1 MKILLYFT
9 FFLLA
14 GCTTRTEIDFND
26 SVKLE
31 INLES
36 DLSRSTSANL
46 LPVGSEIG
54 IFIVEAVNMEAIYDG
69 EEEKYRNIRVV
80 RTIDGWRMDQDVIL
94 KSFSGKVVAYYP
106 YKEGLTDM
114 YIPLNSEEDKT
125 FLFGQ
130 GETEVS
136 ESSPKVLIR
145 MQSPFTI
152 ARFWLKQSAP
162 GSSVFATELRLR
174 NDPQFTSLCIR
185 GNVGLS
191 TQSINPVLSS
201 PHISVIDDQGYI
213 WFTDKYRNVDFF
225 VFPCRTRTTEIIFEA
240 YIDDHYYQY
249 VIPPAI
255 WAPGLVNE
263 YYLTFNNN

>member
-1 MKILLYFT
+1 MRTLIYFSI
-9 FFLLA
+9 FLLVS
-14 GCTTRTEIDFND
+14 CTKKTEINND
-26 SVKLE
+26 NSVRLE
-31 INLES
+31 SSVES
-36 DLSRSTSANL
+36 DLSRSASSSL

-54 IFIVEAVNMEAIYDG
+54 IFIVESVNMEAIYDG
-69 EEEKYRNIRVV
+69 EERYRNIRVV

-94 KSFSGKVVAYYP
+94 KSFPGKVLAYYP
-106 YKEGLTDM
+106 YKEGTDFS
-114 YIPLNSEEDKT
+114 IPLNSEEDKT

-136 ESSPKVLIR
+136 ESSTKVLIR

-225 VFPCRTRTTEIIFEA
+225 VFPCRMRTAEIIFEA
-240 YIDDHYYQY
+240 RIDDRYYQY
-249 VIPPAI
+249 VIPPATWI
-255 WAPGLVNE
+255 PGMVNE

>member
-1 MKILLYFT
+1 MRTLIYFSI
-9 FFLLA
+9 FLLVS
-14 GCTTRTEIDFND
+14 CTKQTEINND
-26 SVKLE
+26 NSVHLE
-31 INLES
+31 ISLES
-36 DLSRSTSANL
+36 DLSRSTSSSL

-54 IFIVEAVNMEAIYDG
+54 IFIVESMNMTAIYDG
-69 EEEKYRNIRVV
+69 EERYRNIRVV

-94 KSFSGKVVAYYP
+94 KSFPGKVLAYYP
-106 YKEGLTDM
+106 YKEGTDFS
-114 YIPLNSEEDKT
+114 IPLNSEENQN
-125 FLFGQ
+125 FLFGL

-136 ESSPKVLIR
+136 ESSTKVLIR

-174 NDPQFTSLCIR
+174 NIDPYFSLCTR
-185 GNVGLS
+185 GHVNLAS
-191 TQSINPVLSS
+191 QSINSILNSTHV
-201 PHISVIDDQGYI
+201 SVIDDQGYI
-213 WFTDKYRNVDFF
+213 WFTDKYKYIDFF

>member
-1 MKILLYFT
+1 MKILLYFS
-9 FFLLA
+9 FILLSS
-14 GCTTRTEIDFND
+14 CTTGTESDDNTP
-26 SVKLE
+26 VRLE
-31 INLES
+31 ITLES

-54 IFIVEAVNMEAIYDG
+54 IFIVESVNMEAIYDG
-69 EEEKYRNIRVV
+69 EERYRNIRVV

-94 KSFSGKVVAYYP
+94 KTYPGKVVAYYP

-114 YIPLNSEEDKT
+114 YIPLNSEVDRT

-174 NDPQFTSLCIR
+174 NIDPYFSLCTR
-185 GNVGLS
+185 GHVNLAS
-191 TQSINPVLSS
+191 QSINSILSS
-201 PHISVIDDQGYI
+201 PHISVIDNQGYI
-213 WFTDKYRNVDFF
+213 WFTDKYRKVDFF
-225 VFPCRTRTTEIIFEA
+225 VFPCRMRATEIVFEA
-240 YIDDHYYQY
+240 YIDNRYYQY
-249 VIPPAI
+249 VVPPAI
-255 WAPGLVNE
+255 WVPGCVNE

>member
-1 MKILLYFT
+1 MRTLIYFSI
-9 FFLLA
+9 FLLVS
-14 GCTTRTEIDFND
+14 CTKKTEINND
-26 SVKLE
+26 NSVRLE
-31 INLES
+31 ISLES
-36 DLSRSTSANL
+36 DLSRSTSASS

-54 IFIVEAVNMEAIYDG
+54 IFIVESVNMEAIYDG

-94 KSFSGKVVAYYP
+94 KSFPGKVVAYYP

-114 YIPLNSEEDKT
+114 YIPLNSEEDRT

-152 ARFWLKQSAP
+152 VRFWLKQSAP

-174 NDPQFTSLCIR
+174 NIDPYFSLCTR
-185 GNVGLS
+185 GHVNLAS
-191 TQSINPVLSS
+191 QSINSILSS

-225 VFPCRTRTTEIIFEA
+225 VFPCRMRATEIVFEA
-240 YIDDHYYQY
+240 YIDNRYYQY
-249 VIPPAI
+249 VVPPAI
-255 WAPGLVNE
+255 WVPGCVNE

>member
-1 MKILLYFT
+1 MRTLLLFL
-9 FFLLA
+9 FSLLA
-14 GCTTRTEIDFND
+14 SCTTKIESYVNTPVR
-26 SVKLE
+26 LE
-31 INLES
+31 ISLES

-54 IFIVEAVNMEAIYDG
+54 IFIVESVNMEAIYDG
-69 EEEKYRNIRVV
+69 EERYRNIRVI
-80 RTIDGWRMDQDVIL
+80 RTLDGWRMDQDVIL
-94 KSFSGKVVAYYP
+94 KSFPGKVVAYYP

-114 YIPLNSEEDKT
+114 YIPLNSEEDRT

-213 WFTDKYRNVDFF
+213 WFTDKYKNVDFF
-225 VFPCRTRTTEIIFEA
+225 VFPCRMRTAEIIFEA
-240 YIDDHYYQY
+240 RIDDRYYQY
-249 VIPPAI
+249 VIPPATWI
-255 WAPGLVNE
+255 PGMVNE

>member
-1 MKILLYFT
+1 MKILLYFS
-9 FFLLA
+9 FILLSS
-14 GCTTRTEIDFND
+14 CTTRIESDDNTP
-26 SVKLE
+26 VRLE
-31 INLES
+31 ISLES
-36 DLSRSTSANL
+36 DLSRSTSSSL

-69 EEEKYRNIRVV
+69 EERYRNIRVV

-125 FLFGQ
+125 FLFGL

-145 MQSPFTI
+145 MQSPYSI
-152 ARFWLKQSAP
+152 VRFWLRQSAP

-174 NDPQFTSLCIR
+174 NDPQFTSLCTR
-185 GNVGLS
+185 GHVNLAS
-191 TQSINPVLSS
+191 QSINSILSS

-225 VFPCRTRTTEIIFEA
+225 VFPCRMRATEIIFEA
-240 YIDDHYYQY
+240 RIDDRYYQY

-263 YYLTFNNN
+263 YYLTFNN